1 MITVYVLNETPRNEE
16 LAEQIQRILPE
27 AMPAV
32 EKVTGLPL
40 PDNGTVDLVDPEGLA
55 RAWCAFLRRQL
66 ARDTAGLDLTNRQQR
81 WIAAMPE
88 GARMAT
94 RRFWKSEISTLIA
107 NSAGR
112 PSTLFIPE
120 ALDLQGLTAP
130 DQLCEL
136 LVYALAQQAQ
146 VAACDGNLVPPP
158 AWPQV
163 RASRNVV
170 SLLSTGHAQWTS
182 DQATP
187 LILGKPV
194 TRDQRRSRLKA
205 ALRVLD
211 LGSSRQEA
219 RAKAL
224 VGQAMSA
231 VGPDT
236 FNRVWSVAGLVPTLD
251 ELRDPA
257 RWIKRLPA

>member
-16 LAEQIQRILPE
+16 LAEQIQRILTE

-40 PDNGTVDLVDPEGLA
+40 PDNGTVDLVDPEGLG

-66 ARDTAGLDLTNRQQR
+66 ARDTAGLDLSDRQQR

-88 GARMAT
+88 GARMAM

-112 PSTLFIPE
+112 PSTLLIPE

-136 LVYALAQQAQ
+136 LVHALAQQAQ

-194 TRDQRRSRLKA
+194 TRDRRSPLKA
-205 ALRVLD
+205 ALRVLN